1 MVTIGCVSCGLV
13 TISNSR
19 YGDWVHVVDGPVPLR
34 CWWATP
40 GFNWHDKESISTHK
54 RVFIVLPEVFG
65 VNAWVRGV
73 ADRLAAAGVPALAM
87 PLFARTAPELEL
99 TYETSDLAQG
109 RRHKDATTTDQILSD
124 LSAAITWLDRV
135 CPGAAVSVVGF
146 CFGGHAALLAATL
159 PAVKHSFDFY
169 GAGVSRMRPGGGA
182 PSLELLPRIEGRL
195 TCLCG
200 TADPLI
206 PPEDRAAIRAALHE
220 NDPAGERL
228 RYVELEG
235 ADHGFMCDARS
246 SYNPEAARL
255 GWQLLERSLA

>member
-1 MVTIGCVSCGLV
+1 M

-19 YGDWVHVVDGPVPLR
+19 YSDWVQVVDGPVPLR
-34 CWWATP
+34 CWWALPATDL
-40 GFNWHDKESISTHK
+40 HDIDGINTKK
-54 RVFIVLPEVFG
+54 RVVIVLPEVFG

-73 ADRLAAAGVPALAM
+73 ADRLAAAGVPALAV
-87 PLFARTAPELEL
+87 PLFARTAPELDL
-99 TYETSDLAQG
+99 AYETSDLAQG

-124 LSAAITWLDRV
+124 LSAVITWLGRV
-135 CPGAAVSVVGF
+135 CPGAEVSVVGF

-169 GAGVSRMRPGGGA
+169 GAGVSRMRPGGGP
-182 PSLELLPRIEGRL
+182 PSLELLASIQGRL

-200 TADPLI
+200 TADPRI
-206 PPEDRAAIRAALHE
+206 PTEDRAAIRAALHE
-220 NDPAGERL
+220 TDPGGDRL

-255 GWQLLERSLA
+255 GWQLLERSFA